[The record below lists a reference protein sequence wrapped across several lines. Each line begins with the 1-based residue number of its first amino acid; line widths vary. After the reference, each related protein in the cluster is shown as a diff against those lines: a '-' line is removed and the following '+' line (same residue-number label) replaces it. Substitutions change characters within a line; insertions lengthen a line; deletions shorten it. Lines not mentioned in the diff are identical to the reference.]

1 MSFSKLDFL
10 TDDKPISLSV
20 KDWIIRKMAVKL
32 MMNEKTIEA
41 VVNHQFQGANDA
53 LLRNNSLEISGFGR
67 FVFNEKKAIKILAK
81 YESQKALF
89 EKWVEDPAR
98 QNKRVS
104 NQAKLQTALD
114 GIKDL
119 KPKLYE
125 NSTDLRGVEEQ
136 PISSQGDGGIDQ
148 DSGGGENDD
157 LQKLPI

>member
-53 LLRNNSLEISGFGR
+53 RLRNNSLEISGFGR

-89 EKWVEDPAR
+89 EK
-98 QNKRVS
+98 
-104 NQAKLQTALD
+104 
-114 GIKDL
+114 
-119 KPKLYE
+119 
-125 NSTDLRGVEEQ
+125 
-136 PISSQGDGGIDQ
+136 
-148 DSGGGENDD
+148 
-157 LQKLPI
+157 